1 MSRQFNDYLYAS
13 PTSYQVTVLH
23 ICRICNYIQLLK
35 NLQYYFLQIFIFKR
49 FRESTYFQ
57 ALMSGILTV
66 TRKLSLSKDTT
77 LSLSFELTFL
87 VIARSASFFLKSVL
101 KSSMSLSIL
110 AKVEVNLFWYSSDR
124 LLSSSLVYV
133 ALLQKDTYF

>member
-1 MSRQFNDYLYAS
+1 
-13 PTSYQVTVLH
+13 
-23 ICRICNYIQLLK
+23 
-35 NLQYYFLQIFIFKR
+35 
-49 FRESTYFQ
+49 
-57 ALMSGILTV
+57 MSGILTV

-87 VIARSASFFLKSVL
+87 VIARSTSFFLKSVL

>member
-1 MSRQFNDYLYAS
+1 M
-13 PTSYQVTVLH
+13 TVLH

-133 ALLQKDTYF
+133 ALLPKDTYF

>member
-1 MSRQFNDYLYAS
+1 
-13 PTSYQVTVLH
+13 
-23 ICRICNYIQLLK
+23 
-35 NLQYYFLQIFIFKR
+35 
-49 FRESTYFQ
+49 
-57 ALMSGILTV
+57 MSGILTV

-133 ALLQKDTYF
+133 GLLQKDTYS

>member
-1 MSRQFNDYLYAS
+1 
-13 PTSYQVTVLH
+13 
-23 ICRICNYIQLLK
+23 
-35 NLQYYFLQIFIFKR
+35 
-49 FRESTYFQ
+49 
-57 ALMSGILTV
+57 MSGILTV

-87 VIARSASFFLKSVL
+87 VIARSASFFFKSVL

>member
-1 MSRQFNDYLYAS
+1 MSRYFNDYLYAS

>member
-1 MSRQFNDYLYAS
+1 M
-13 PTSYQVTVLH
+13 TVLH

-35 NLQYYFLQIFIFKR
+35 NLQHCLLQIFIFKR

-133 ALLQKDTYF
+133 GLLQKDTYS

>member
-1 MSRQFNDYLYAS
+1 M
-13 PTSYQVTVLH
+13 TVLH
-23 ICRICNYIQLLK
+23 ICRTCNYIQLLK

>member
-1 MSRQFNDYLYAS
+1 M
-13 PTSYQVTVLH
+13 TVLH